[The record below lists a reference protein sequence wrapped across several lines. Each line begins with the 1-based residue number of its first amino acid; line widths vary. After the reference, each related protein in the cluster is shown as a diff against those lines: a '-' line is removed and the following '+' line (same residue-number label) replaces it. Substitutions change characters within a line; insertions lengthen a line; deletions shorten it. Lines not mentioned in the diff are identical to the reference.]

1 MFYMELEHENALAS
15 FPLLY
20 AMKTLLIVED
30 EPLHLEKVKE
40 AFRGYKN
47 QYHILKANT
56 LNKAKQLI
64 HTHQPNIVLIDN
76 HLPDGQGKEILK
88 YGNTEC
94 PIVLMTAYG
103 DEDLAVDAMKEGAL
117 DYMVKLP
124 GNISGLPGMIHQ
136 SLRQW
141 ELITE
146 QKQLKKELVKREKK
160 YRSLFEESNDAIFI
174 HNSRG
179 EILDVNLR
187 AVHLLGYEKEQLLG
201 QNIRCLHPESELPR
215 IEQNIQKTLQN
226 GHYRFE
232 SSFNTKAGKTIYVE
246 ISARI
251 FDLEEKLIQGI
262 VRDITQW
269 KDTLNKL
276 TEQKEKYQKLV
287 ENSIAGI
294 GIADLEE
301 NLIFTNDTFAR
312 ILGYSKKE
320 LKGINLSQLSTN
332 QDFNNFKAETTK
344 RKNNVSS
351 IYETI
356 LRRKDGSNIHLLVY
370 GSPFRDIHNRVIGTI
385 GVIIDITERK
395 QAEIKLRELN
405 AMKNRL
411 FSIIGH
417 DLRTPISE
425 IMGFT
430 ELLTKYKH
438 HYSREKMN
446 TFHEHIY
453 HSANTLNGLLENLL
467 LWSGLQRN
475 SNSMNPEAFHLNNLL
490 NRTIDMFHTKA
501 ETNNIQIEN
510 HIPESLMVFA
520 DNQLIRTVFRNLL
533 SNALKYTPQNGKIT
547 INARYAQDK
556 CIVEI
561 ADNGVGM
568 SHEKQQKL
576 FSFEGGDS
584 SRGLSGEK
592 GTGIG
597 LILCK
602 ELLDKQ
608 GEKIWVKSHPGQGS
622 RFFFT
627 VPLKKS
633 VSDEPQLYK
642 T

>member
-1 MFYMELEHENALAS
+1 MFYTEPEHENALAS

-20 AMKTLLIVED
+20 AMKTILIVED

-40 AFRGYKN
+40 AFRGYEN
-47 QYHILKANT
+47 QYHILTTNT
-56 LNKAKQLI
+56 LKKAKQLM
-64 HTHQPNIVLIDN
+64 HHNRPDIVLIDN
-76 HLPDGQGKEILK
+76 HLPDGQGKEILR
-88 YGNTEC
+88 YRNTQC
-94 PIVLMTAYG
+94 PIILMTAYG
-103 DEDLAVDAMKEGAL
+103 DEDLAVDAMKDGAL

-124 GNISGLPGMIHQ
+124 ENISGLPGMIDQ

-146 QKQLKKELVKREKK
+146 QKQLKRELEKREKK

-174 HNSRG
+174 YNG
-179 EILDVNLR
+179 QGQILDVNLR
-187 AVHLLGYEKEQLLG
+187 AIHLLGYEKKQLLE
-201 QNIRCLHPESELPR
+201 QNIRCLHPASELPR
-215 IEQNIQKTLQN
+215 IEQNIKKTMQR

-232 SSFNTKAGKTIYVE
+232 SSLKTKAGKTIYVE

-251 FDLEEKLIQGI
+251 FDPEEKLIQGI

-269 KDTLNKL
+269 KETLEKL
-276 TEQKEKYQKLV
+276 TEQKEKYEKLV
-287 ENSIAGI
+287 ENAIAGI
-294 GIADLEE
+294 GMVDLEE
-301 NLIFTNDTFAR
+301 KLIFTNDTFAR
-312 ILGYSKKE
+312 ILGYSKDE
-320 LKGINLSQLSTN
+320 LQGMNLSQLSTN

-351 IYETI
+351 IYETM
-356 LRRKDGSNIHLLVY
+356 LHKKDGSNIHLLVY

-395 QAEIKLRELN
+395 EAEIKLRELN

-417 DLRTPISE
+417 DLRTPVSE

-430 ELLTKYKH
+430 ELLIKYKH

-446 TFHEHIY
+446 NFHEHVY
-453 HSANTLNGLLENLL
+453 HSATTLNGLLENLL

-475 SNSMNPEAFHLNNLL
+475 SNSLNPEAFYLNDLL
-490 NRTIDMFHTKA
+490 DRTIDMFHSKA
-501 ETNNIQIEN
+501 NTNNIQIES
-510 HIPESLMVFA
+510 HIPESIMVFA

-533 SNALKYTPQNGKIT
+533 SNALKYTPKNGKIT
-547 INARYAQDK
+547 INARYSLDK

-568 SHEKQQKL
+568 RHEKQQKL
-576 FSFEGGDS
+576 FSFEGGES

-602 ELLDKQ
+602 ELLDKH
-608 GEKIWVKSHPGQGS
+608 GEKIWVQSHPGQGS

-627 VPLKKS
+627 LPLKNT
-633 VSDEPQLYK
+633 VSEES
-642 T
+642 

>member
-1 MFYMELEHENALAS
+1 MFYTEPEHENALAS

-20 AMKTLLIVED
+20 AMKTILIVED

-40 AFRGYKN
+40 AFRGYEN
-47 QYHILKANT
+47 QYHILTTNT
-56 LNKAKQLI
+56 LKKAKQLM
-64 HTHQPNIVLIDN
+64 HHNRPDIVLIDN
-76 HLPDGQGKEILK
+76 HLPDGQGKEILR
-88 YGNTEC
+88 YGNTQC
-94 PIVLMTAYG
+94 PIILMTAYG
-103 DEDLAVDAMKEGAL
+103 DEDLAVDAMKDGAL

-124 GNISGLPGMIHQ
+124 ENISGLPGMIDQ

-146 QKQLKKELVKREKK
+146 QKQLKRELEKREKK

-174 HNSRG
+174 HNG
-179 EILDVNLR
+179 QGQILDVNLR
-187 AVHLLGYEKEQLLG
+187 AIHLLGYEKKQLLD
-201 QNIRCLHPESELPR
+201 QNIRCLHPASELPR
-215 IEQNIQKTLQN
+215 IEQNIKKTMQR

-232 SSFNTKAGKTIYVE
+232 SSLKTKAGKTIYVE

-251 FDLEEKLIQGI
+251 FDPEEKLIQGI

-269 KDTLNKL
+269 KETLEKL
-276 TEQKEKYQKLV
+276 TEQKEKYEKLV
-287 ENSIAGI
+287 ENAIAGI
-294 GIADLEE
+294 GMVDLEE

-312 ILGYSKKE
+312 ILGYSKDE
-320 LKGINLSQLSTN
+320 LQGMNLSQLSTN

-351 IYETI
+351 IYETM
-356 LRRKDGSNIHLLVY
+356 LHKKDGSNIHLLVY

-395 QAEIKLRELN
+395 EAEIKLRELN

-417 DLRTPISE
+417 DLRTPVSE

-430 ELLTKYKH
+430 ELLIKYKH

-446 TFHEHIY
+446 NFHEHVY
-453 HSANTLNGLLENLL
+453 HSATTLNGLLENLL

-475 SNSMNPEAFHLNNLL
+475 SNSLNPEAFYLNDLL
-490 NRTIDMFHTKA
+490 DRTIDMFHSKA
-501 ETNNIQIEN
+501 NTNNIQIES
-510 HIPESLMVFA
+510 HIPESIMVFA

-533 SNALKYTPQNGKIT
+533 SNALKYTPKNGKIT
-547 INARYAQDK
+547 INARYSLDK

-568 SHEKQQKL
+568 RHEKQQKL
-576 FSFEGGDS
+576 FSFEGGES

-602 ELLDKQ
+602 ELLDKH
-608 GEKIWVKSHPGQGS
+608 GEKIWVQSHPGQGS

-627 VPLKKS
+627 LPLKNT
-633 VSDEPQLYK
+633 VSEES
-642 T
+642 

>member
-1 MFYMELEHENALAS
+1 MFYTEPEHENALAS

-40 AFRGYKN
+40 AFRGYEN
-47 QYHILKANT
+47 QYHILTTNT
-56 LNKAKQLI
+56 LTKAKQLM
-64 HTHQPNIVLIDN
+64 HHNRPDIVLIDN
-76 HLPDGQGKEILK
+76 HLPDGQGKEILR
-88 YGNTEC
+88 YGNTQC
-94 PIVLMTAYG
+94 PIILMTAYG
-103 DEDLAVDAMKEGAL
+103 DEDLAVDAMKDGAL

-124 GNISGLPGMIHQ
+124 ENISGLPGMINQ

-146 QKQLKKELVKREKK
+146 QKQLKRELEKREKK

-174 HNSRG
+174 YNG
-179 EILDVNLR
+179 QGQILDVNLR
-187 AVHLLGYEKEQLLG
+187 AIHLLGYEKKQLLE
-201 QNIRCLHPESELPR
+201 QNIRCLHPASELPR
-215 IEQNIQKTLQN
+215 IEQNIKKTMQR

-232 SSFNTKAGKTIYVE
+232 SSLKTKAGKTIYVE

-251 FDLEEKLIQGI
+251 FDPEEKLIQGI

-269 KDTLNKL
+269 KETLEKL
-276 TEQKEKYQKLV
+276 TEQKEKYEKLV
-287 ENSIAGI
+287 ENAIAGI
-294 GIADLEE
+294 GMVDLEE
-301 NLIFTNDTFAR
+301 KLIFTNDTFAR
-312 ILGYSKKE
+312 ILGYSKDE
-320 LKGINLSQLSTN
+320 LQGMNLSQLSTN
-332 QDFNNFKAETTK
+332 QNFNNFKAETTK

-351 IYETI
+351 IYETM
-356 LRRKDGSNIHLLVY
+356 LHKKDGSNIHLLVY

-395 QAEIKLRELN
+395 EAEIKLRELN

-417 DLRTPISE
+417 DLRTPVSE

-430 ELLTKYKH
+430 ELLIKYKH

-446 TFHEHIY
+446 NFHEHVY
-453 HSANTLNGLLENLL
+453 HSATTLNGLLENLL

-475 SNSMNPEAFHLNNLL
+475 SNSLNPEAFYLNDLL
-490 NRTIDMFHTKA
+490 DRTIDMFHSKA
-501 ETNNIQIEN
+501 NTNNIQIES
-510 HIPESLMVFA
+510 HIPESIMVFA

-533 SNALKYTPQNGKIT
+533 SNALKYTPKNGKIT
-547 INARYAQDK
+547 INARYSLDK

-568 SHEKQQKL
+568 RHEKQQKL
-576 FSFEGGDS
+576 FSFEGGES

-602 ELLDKQ
+602 ELLDKH
-608 GEKIWVKSHPGQGS
+608 GEKIWVQSHPGQGS

-627 VPLKKS
+627 LPLKNT
-633 VSDEPQLYK
+633 VSEES
-642 T
+642 